1 MFDVLFMFF
10 IISTFS
16 EMHKSHVLFPGWYV
30 EQCFTILHFI
40 CGSTMFPCSSWFSLF
55 VQMNF
60 DRVVELVLAS
70 SLKECIC
77 ACMRVFT
84 SLQVRPMYSAFW
96 ISARYMTALVLQPP
110 SGRGQFF
117 RQLQVGTG
125 VGVCSFWS
133 TFLLWLLIINFIEGQ
148 IFCFKARKLKI
159 YSFDVN
165 NYRLKL
171 IKRFW
176 IVFL

>member
-1 MFDVLFMFF
+1 
-10 IISTFS
+10 
-16 EMHKSHVLFPGWYV
+16 MHKSHVLFPGWYV

-40 CGSTMFPCSSWFSLF
+40 CGSTMFPWLSWFSLF

-117 RQLQVGTG
+117 RQLQGGTG

-148 IFCFKARKLKI
+148 M
-159 YSFDVN
+159 
-165 NYRLKL
+165 LKL
-171 IKRFW
+171 ILTF
-176 IVFL
+176 FLFMTGCRGWVMGKCLSMSWRNNLPNLVVRDEE